1 MRAGFV
7 VGLHSD
13 RLLIQPSPEHVG
25 GHGYD
30 QYMTAKQAIIV
41 IHGIGEQI
49 PMETLRGFVRGLG
62 FTEYYN
68 RPDNVSG
75 NSELRR
81 IALPARVRER
91 PPTELFEL
99 YWAHHMH
106 KKRAGGT
113 LGWALNLLFRRGG
126 WKGGPL
132 AAAFYTLLLLL
143 ILLVTIIVQWVLEVS
158 RSGVF
163 TQGLTIGALVVVII
177 IAAIWFYI
185 SRTIDDLVADAARYL
200 TPRPANIEAR
210 TAIRTQGL
218 ELLRAL
224 HRSGEYE
231 RIVVVGHS
239 LGSVIG
245 YDILRIYWDEAR
257 KPDPDLYGEQPRV
270 KNWAKACEL
279 PENPTQQQLDTFQA
293 AQHELWR
300 EQRTRGVPWLVTD
313 FVTLGSPLTHASML
327 ISTKST
333 PFEVLREERELPSCP
348 PLNDDS
354 QRDHPGFYRSAL
366 EDSQGIL
373 RPLIVGDS
381 GALFAPTRWTNL
393 YFPVKHLFRG
403 DLVGGRLAPLFGP
416 GVRDIAVHRTSRSRW
431 RAFLRSF
438 FPQPHTSYWA
448 RPEIQDDDEAL
459 RLSSNGTYETS
470 HALKHYIDFKSR
482 KGRVT
487 FPEPDP
493 KVENPPGGPDK
504 IIP

>member
-1 MRAGFV
+1 MY
-7 VGLHSD
+7 D
-13 RLLIQPSPEHVG
+13 R
-25 GHGYD
+25 
-30 QYMTAKQAIIV
+30 YMTAKQAIIV

-49 PMETLRGFVRGLG
+49 PMETLRGFMRGLG

-68 RPDNVSG
+68 RPDNISG

-81 IALPARVRER
+81 IALPPKSREQ

-106 KKRAGGT
+106 KKRVGGT

-143 ILLVTIIVQWVLEVS
+143 LLFVAVIVHWALQIS
-158 RSGVF
+158 RSGVL
-163 TQGLTIGALVVVII
+163 GHGVTIGALVIVLI

-185 SRTIDDLVADAARYL
+185 ARTIDDLVADAARYL

-218 ELLRAL
+218 QLLRAL

-245 YDILRIYWDEAR
+245 YDILRMYWDEAR
-257 KPDPDLYGEQPRV
+257 KPDPDVYGDQPLVRQ
-270 KNWAKACEL
+270 WAEVCGL
-279 PENPTQQQLDTFQA
+279 PDNPSPEQLDAFQD

-313 FVTLGSPLTHASML
+313 LVTLGSPLTHASML
-327 ISTKST
+327 ISTKNT
-333 PFEVLREERELPSCP
+333 PFELLRSERELPSCP
-348 PLNDDS
+348 PLADAS
-354 QRDHPGFYRSAL
+354 QRDHPGFYPSAFV
-366 EDSQGIL
+366 DSSGVP

-393 YFPVKHLFRG
+393 YFPVKHIFHG
-403 DLVGGRLAPLFGP
+403 DLVGGPLAHLFGP
-416 GVRDIAVHRTSRSRW
+416 GVRDVPVHRTFRSGW
-431 RAFLRSF
+431 RAFWHGI

-448 RPEIQDDDEAL
+448 APEIRGTDTSNDGDAL
-459 RLSSNGTYETS
+459 QPSPNGTYES
-470 HALKHYIDFKSR
+470 SYALKRYIDFSPR
-482 KGRVT
+482 KGSFW
-487 FPEPDP
+487 FPAPDAKEWQP
-493 KVENPPGGPDK
+493 LGPPDY

>member
-1 MRAGFV
+1 M
-7 VGLHSD
+7 
-13 RLLIQPSPEHVG
+13 
-25 GHGYD
+25 YD

-163 TQGLTIGALVVVII
+163 TQGVTIGALVVVII

-459 RLSSNGTYETS
+459 RLSSNGTYESS

-493 KVENPPGGPDK
+493 KVENPPGASEN

>member
-1 MRAGFV
+1 
-7 VGLHSD
+7 
-13 RLLIQPSPEHVG
+13 
-25 GHGYD
+25 
-30 QYMTAKQAIIV
+30 MTAKQAIIV

-49 PMETLRGFVRGLG
+49 PMETLRGFMRGLG
-62 FTEYYN
+62 FNKYYN
-68 RPDNVSG
+68 RPDNVSR

-81 IALPARVRER
+81 IALPAIPGER

-106 KKRAGGT
+106 KKRVGGT

-143 ILLVTIIVQWVLEVS
+143 ILFITIIVHWALEVS

-163 TQGLTIGALVVVII
+163 TQGLTIGALVIVVII
-177 IAAIWFYI
+177 AAVWFYI

-245 YDILRIYWDEAR
+245 YDILRMYWDEAR
-257 KPDPDLYGEQPRV
+257 KPDPDLYGDQPRV
-270 KNWAKACEL
+270 KQWAKDCNL
-279 PENPTQQQLDTFQA
+279 PCDPSPEQLDAFQD
-293 AQHELWR
+293 AQHALWR
-300 EQRTRGVPWLVTD
+300 EQRARGVPWLVTD

-327 ISTKST
+327 ISTKNT
-333 PFEVLREERELPSCP
+333 PFELLRSERELPSCP
-348 PLNDDS
+348 PLGDWS
-354 QRDHPGFYRSAL
+354 QRDHPGFYLSAFV
-366 EDSQGIL
+366 DSHDVL

-393 YFPVKHLFRG
+393 YFPVKHIFRG
-403 DLVGGRLAPLFGP
+403 DLIGGPLAPLFGS
-416 GVRDIAVHRTSRSRW
+416 GVRDIPVHRTFRSRW
-431 RAFLRSF
+431 RAFWHSF
-438 FPQPHTSYWA
+438 FPQPHTSYWT
-448 RPEIQDDDEAL
+448 RPEIPAAEMNDDDAL
-459 RLSSNGTYETS
+459 RRSPHGTCESSY
-470 HALKHYIDFKSR
+470 ALKRYIDFASH
-482 KGRVT
+482 KGHRS
-487 FPEPDP
+487 FPKPDP
-493 KVENPPGGPDK
+493 KVETLLLSPECE
-504 IIP
+504 IP